1 MVKWGISKSFNRNG
15 TIQCFVERENDRAA
29 TVVRDF
35 VSVFFF
41 VLFSFQFRVKHSV
54 ALFLSATKPFHV
66 IVCYWIDAKRNWWIG
81 FFLTFSS
88 LLCVACVS
96 VCFVC
101 LFCNKSN
108 WMHCIKVR
116 ETVWLAFFISCVVH
130 EKQPQQQQQQQKSYW
145 HENASISSIPLL
157 LMVCL
162 CALCV
167 LTIICARNNLI
178 HEPSGYVSYL
188 PKIQVNWISWQ
199 Q

>member
-1 MVKWGISKSFNRNG
+1 MFCRTWKRPSSDSCSRF
-15 TIQCFVERENDRAA
+15 CEC
-29 TVVRDF
+29 
-35 VSVFFF
+35 VFFCF
-41 VLFSFQFRVKHSV
+41 IFISISSETLGCTISV
-54 ALFLSATKPFHV
+54 SYKTV
-66 IVCYWIDAKRNWWIG
+66 SCYCMLLDRCEEKLVNLC
-81 FFLTFSS
+81 FFLTFGS

-116 ETVWLAFFISCVVH
+116 ETVWFAFFISCVVH